1 MNKLCAA
8 ANCESSGK
16 MKLATRLLANRKTE
30 RRLHAYFSR
39 SLPKV
44 SSIKLPLLVNRK
56 KKLVRQ
62 VSCRAVDA
70 SSHTIHFSS
79 VTGAVVDRTYILCNS
94 MLARSLLT

>member
-1 MNKLCAA
+1 MDGEFASTVMSGLQKKGADVNFVNKLCAA
-8 ANCESSGK
+8 ANSESSGK

-44 SSIKLPLLVNRK
+44 SSIKLPLLVNKK

-62 VSCRAVDA
+62 VSCRAPDA
-70 SSHTIHFSS
+70 SSHTI
-79 VTGAVVDRTYILCNS
+79 L
-94 MLARSLLT
+94 